1 MLAHWVLWEEAI
13 LKAWS
18 FFRKAPVQWDRGR
31 RWASA
36 ISGEEFTDGHC
47 LAAVTQDIFQKQR
60 GEKEGWFAS
69 EDILVTPRL
78 PGSEE

>member
-1 MLAHWVLWEEAI
+1 MLTHWVLWEEAI

-18 FFRKAPVQWDRGR
+18 FFRKAPVQGR

-47 LAAVTQDIFQKQR
+47 LVAVTQDIFQKQR
-60 GEKEGWFAS
+60 GEKEEWFAS

-78 PGSEE
+78 QGSEE